1 MRYEIKMPK
10 LGFDMEA
17 GTIVRWIKQ
26 KGDHVEA
33 GKPVLEVETDKATIE
48 VEALNS
54 GLLTDILAKEGDT
67 VLVGASIGILD
78 SEEIKTFE
86 VLSPRE
92 APGSP
97 LPPTSESNRATEA
110 SRLPSEEKPAERNG
124 DAPVAISPLARK
136 IAKEDGLDI
145 YGIEGTGPRGMIVKR
160 DVLKFIQ
167 STRKRSAREEPLY
180 PVDESAEI
188 GAQPAIARTQRVPL
202 SKMRQ
207 AIARRM
213 THALTTIPQFTIS
226 MGAEMSKSMDLRK
239 SYNAVHPEE
248 GHLSF
253 NDLVVRAVALAL
265 RKYPRLNSSFDEGAL
280 EMHEEINIGIAVA
293 LDEGLITVVIPNV
306 DQKALSQIAAEIRG
320 VIRQAKA
327 GKLSP
332 HDLTGSTFTV
342 SNLGMFGV
350 DKFTA
355 LINPPEAAILA
366 VGAVQEIP
374 WNVNGVLMLQP
385 RVELTLSVDHR
396 VSDGAEAARFLQ
408 VVRNYL
414 EEPMLMI

>member
-10 LGFDMEA
+10 LGFDMES

-26 KGDHVEA
+26 KGDYVEA

-67 VLVGASIGILD
+67 VPVGVPVGILD
-78 SEEIKTFE
+78 SEEIKTLE
-86 VLSPRE
+86 ALSPQE
-92 APGSP
+92 TLGSSLSP
-97 LPPTSESNRATEA
+97 ASESNRATEA
-110 SRLPSEEKPAERNG
+110 RRLTSEEKPAESNG
-124 DAPVAISPLARK
+124 GGPIAISPLARK
-136 IAKEDGLDI
+136 IAKEDGVDV
-145 YGIEGTGPRGMIVKR
+145 YGIEGTGPRGMIVKK
-160 DVLKFIQ
+160 DILKFIQ
-167 STRKRSAREEPLY
+167 STQKRPGREEPSY
-180 PVDESAEI
+180 PVEESAETD
-188 GAQPAIARTQRVPL
+188 AQSALSGTQRTPL

-213 THALTTIPQFTIS
+213 VHAFTTIPHFTVS
-226 MGAEMSKSMDLRK
+226 MGVAMSKSMDLRK

-248 GHLSF
+248 QHLSV
-253 NDLVVRAVALAL
+253 NDLIVRAAALAL
-265 RKYPRLNSSFDEGAL
+265 RKYPRLNSTFDEDAL
-280 EMHEEINIGIAVA
+280 EMHAEINVGIAVA

-306 DQKALSQIAAEIRG
+306 GHKALSQIAVETRE
-320 VIRQAKA
+320 VIRRAKE
-327 GKLSP
+327 GKLRP
-332 HDLTGSTFTV
+332 QDLEGGTFTV

-366 VGAVQEIP
+366 VGAVQETP
-374 WNVNGVLMLQP
+374 WNVDGAIVLQP
-385 RVELTLSVDHR
+385 RMELTLSVDHR
-396 VSDGAEAARFLQ
+396 VSDGAEAARFLR
-408 VVRNYL
+408 VARNYL